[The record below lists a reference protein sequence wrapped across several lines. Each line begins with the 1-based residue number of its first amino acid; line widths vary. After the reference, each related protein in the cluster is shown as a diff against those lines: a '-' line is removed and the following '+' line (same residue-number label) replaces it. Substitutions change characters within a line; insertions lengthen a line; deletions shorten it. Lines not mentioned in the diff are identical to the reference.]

1 MNKRNNFAISTEG
14 IISAMQSGGTVLHSY
29 GIDMQET
36 IALITGA
43 NKTLQDP
50 SVTGNGLKSIA
61 INMAGIKA
69 DAYTGE
75 LALNKTALT
84 LKEIANIDVYSDKKK
99 GEIKD
104 MVSILD
110 ELYDRWGDF
119 SEEEQRGL
127 AEAIAGEFTNY
138 YNLFAV
144 LGRNT

>member
-29 GIDMQET
+29 GIDMEKT

-50 SVTGNGLKSIA
+50 NVVGNGLKSIA

-75 LALNKTALT
+75 LALNKTALA
-84 LKEIANIDVYSDKKK
+84 LKELADIDVYSDKKK

-110 ELYDRWGDF
+110 ELYERWGDF
-119 SEEEQRGL
+119 SEEEQLGL
-127 AEAIAGEFTNY
+127 AEAIAGKFTNFIIC
-138 YNLFAV
+138 LPF
-144 LGRNT
+144 

>member
-119 SEEEQRGL
+119 SEEEQLGL
-127 AEAIAGEFTNY
+127 AEAIAGM
-138 YNLFAV
+138 
-144 LGRNT
+144 

>member
-1 MNKRNNFAISTEG
+1 
-14 IISAMQSGGTVLHSY
+14 MQSGGTVLKSY
-29 GIDMQET
+29 GIGMEET

-50 SVTGNGLKSIA
+50 NVVGNGLKSIA

-119 SEEEQRGL
+119 SEEEQLGL